1 MERLT
6 IKNSKDIYAL
16 NIEANNDLDAKR
28 ILMDM
33 FKVAC
38 NKLGKLEDLEEQ
50 IWMPL
55 DVFVNLSKCCS
66 VVYSIENKHIQIM
79 IIEALFFKPNLLPC
93 GFFFVAY
100 EDLDDA
106 EAYEDLYFSDFNK
119 TWFLTRE
126 EAEARLKEVLNDE

>member
-16 NIEANNDLDAKR
+16 DIEANNDLGAKK

-50 IWMPL
+50 IGMPL

-66 VVYSIENKHIQIM
+66 VVYSIENEYIQKM
-79 IIEALFFKPNLLPC
+79 IIESLFFKPNLLPC
-93 GFFFVAY
+93 GFLFVVY

-106 EAYEDLYFSDFNK
+106 EAYEDLYLNDFNK
-119 TWFLTRE
+119 TWFLTRK
-126 EAEARLKEVLNDE
+126 EAEARLKEVLKDG